1 MLPVPLMYLISA
13 NELPILE
20 SESEAAVIGSSRT
33 DSVTVESLTVARL
46 DARYGTYGVTL
57 YDSKQFSSTRI
68 LCGWI

>member
-1 MLPVPLMYLISA
+1 MNLIPA
-13 NELPILE
+13 NKLPILE

-33 DSVTVESLTVARL
+33 NSVTVESLTVAEL
-46 DARYGTYGVTL
+46 DSCYGTYGVTL